1 MLLKYENNVLV
12 ILGGWNA
19 NILLNV
25 RWLKRYLFPENEN
38 FKVEMPIN
46 LSLPGPPQISTDS
59 VKLSLMGGKL
69 SFSPL
74 REGDSL
80 LDDIEELGKRVA
92 DFLPHTPVSAIGI
105 NFLFEEG
112 EDDKRL
118 TWSSRDG
125 EEKLKSIGS
134 INEELHRYSF
144 FLEECTLNFAIQ
156 RLADGRQTYDFNFH
170 HQVQTLADIKEI
182 FTKKHIIEYKR
193 ESEEYLA
200 KLLENNAEKGDDD
213 E

>member
-25 RWLKRYLFPENEN
+25 KWLKRYLFPENEN
-38 FKVEMPIN
+38 FKVEMPIS

-59 VKLSLMGGKL
+59 VKLSLMGAKL

-74 REGDSL
+74 REGDSH
-80 LDDIEELGKRVA
+80 LDDIEELGKKVA

-112 EDDKRL
+112 EDDKSL
-118 TWSSRDG
+118 TWSSRDA
-125 EEKLKSIGS
+125 EEKLKSIGI
-134 INEELHRYSF
+134 INEEMHRYSF
-144 FLEECTLNFAIQ
+144 SLEECTLNLTIQ

-182 FTKKHIIEYKR
+182 FTKKHIIEYKK
-193 ESEEYLA
+193 ESEEYLPN
-200 KLLENNAEKGDDD
+200 LVENNAEKGDDD